1 MKLNTIVYCKQQ
13 LKMSLSRYISP
24 NSSLWRSILRIAKDP
39 LIATNADSIPIN
51 PYSLYSSNNIT
62 NTSNITDD
70 INEEDIENTD
80 KFYKKGEMS
89 FWCDN

>member
-1 MKLNTIVYCKQQ
+1 
-13 LKMSLSRYISP
+13 MSLSRYISP

-39 LIATNADSIPIN
+39 LIATNAPIPDSIPIN

>member
-1 MKLNTIVYCKQQ
+1 
-13 LKMSLSRYISP
+13 MSLSRFISS
-24 NSSLWRSILRIAKDP
+24 NTTLWQSILRIAKDP
-39 LIATNADSIPIN
+39 LIVSNADSIPVN

-70 INEEDIENTD
+70 INEEDIKNTD

>member
-1 MKLNTIVYCKQQ
+1 
-13 LKMSLSRYISP
+13 MSLSRFISS
-24 NSSLWRSILRIAKDP
+24 NTTLWQSILRIAKDP
-39 LIATNADSIPIN
+39 LIATNADSIPVN

-70 INEEDIENTD
+70 INEEDIKNTD

>member
-1 MKLNTIVYCKQQ
+1 
-13 LKMSLSRYISP
+13 MSLSRYISP
-24 NSSLWRSILRIAKDP
+24 NSFLWRSILRIAKDP
-39 LIATNADSIPIN
+39 LIATNADSIPVN

-62 NTSNITDD
+62 NTSNITED